1 LHICWLRRRFELE
14 GSGVTRVT
22 ALVTKIQQELNC
34 ESTPGIFLFRTLD
47 KLGAKQWA
55 GMLKSRVS
63 CQTILSGQGHQQRF
77 LTMMSR
83 ERDGTGHVPEVHIEN
98 IDGLYSYAMI
108 LTRNQAEAEDLVQET
123 YVRAISAMGRL
134 RDGSNMKGWLFTIL
148 RNVWFN
154 QLRKWRNGHQMTEI
168 QVKDG
173 DADSFAGPSKDSHD
187 LYVNKME
194 AERVRAAIQEL
205 PVDFREIILLREY
218 EDLSYRE
225 IASVLDCPVGTVM
238 SRLGRARA
246 KLRGVLAPIFKGP
259 DAPLVS
265 GTE

>member
-1 LHICWLRRRFELE
+1 
-14 GSGVTRVT
+14 
-22 ALVTKIQQELNC
+22 
-34 ESTPGIFLFRTLD
+34 
-47 KLGAKQWA
+47 
-55 GMLKSRVS
+55 
-63 CQTILSGQGHQQRF
+63 
-77 LTMMSR
+77 MMSR
-83 ERDGTGHVPEVHIEN
+83 ERDRTGHVPEMYIEN

-123 YVRAISAMGRL
+123 YVRAIPAMGSL

-154 QLRKWRNGHQMTEI
+154 QLRKWRNAPQMTEI

-173 DADSFAGPSKDSHD
+173 DADSFAEPSKDSHD
-187 LYVNKME
+187 LYVSKME

-246 KLRGVLAPIFKGP
+246 KLRIVLAPIFKGS
-259 DAPLVS
+259 DTPLVS